1 MTITP
6 TSPRCEK
13 AIQTYRTCGFQYTHN
28 APPSRTVAR
37 QNVQHKADNVQI
49 SQEALDRLELLK
61 QKQAED
67 RSKRAQ
73 TIKERDRELEKSLR
87 ILNLD
92 KDASLQE
99 IREAYLHA
107 IQLYHPDRHAHLPP
121 DFRRLAEIRSK
132 QINERYSTV
141 LKLKMDGS

>member
-1 MTITP
+1 MTSTP

-13 AIQTYRTCGFQYTHN
+13 AIQTYRMCGPDA
-28 APPSRTVAR
+28 APNSPLSSGATKQSVR
-37 QNVQHKADNVQI
+37 NKADNIQF

-67 RSKRAQ
+67 RSKKAQ

-87 ILNLD
+87 VLNLD
-92 KDASLQE
+92 KDASLPE

-107 IQLYHPDRHAHLPP
+107 IQQYHPDKHACLPP
-121 DFRRLAEIRSK
+121 DFRRLAEIRTK
-132 QINERYSTV
+132 QINDSYSAL
-141 LKLKMDGS
+141 LKLKLGDS

>member
-1 MTITP
+1 M
-6 TSPRCEK
+6 
-13 AIQTYRTCGFQYTHN
+13 
-28 APPSRTVAR
+28 
-37 QNVQHKADNVQI
+37 
-49 SQEALDRLELLK
+49 ELLK

>member
-13 AIQTYRTCGFQYTHN
+13 AIQTYRTCGFEHAQN
-28 APPSRTVAR
+28 APSSTVAR
-37 QNVQHKADNVQI
+37 QDVRNRADNVQI

-73 TIKERDRELEKSLR
+73 TIREKDRELEKSLR

-107 IQLYHPDRHAHLPP
+107 IQLYHPDRHAYLPP
-121 DFRRLAEIRSK
+121 DFRRLAEMRSK
-132 QINERYSTV
+132 QINELYSTL
-141 LKLKMDGS
+141 LKLKMDDA